1 MKKPNID
8 PFRCPLCGNNN
19 ECGVAAGEEPCWCFR
34 QTVPREVLQRLPLEA
49 RGVACVCR
57 NCAMNHNALES
68 ALRRMAEVLRQ
79 R

>member
-8 PFRCPLCGNNN
+8 PRRCPLCGNNN

-34 QTVPREVLQRLPLEA
+34 QPVPQEVLQRLPLEA

-57 NCAMNHNALES
+57 SCATSHNALES
-68 ALRRMAEVLRQ
+68 ALGRIAEVLRQ